1 MYNMKKYKTK
11 YKYKNLLDINDFYH
25 YFKICTERHII
36 CNVILAGG
44 KGHELVNVVM
54 WSND

>member
-1 MYNMKKYKTK
+1 MKKYKTK
-11 YKYKNLLDINDFYH
+11 YKYKKFIRYKLFLSLFQDMYR
-25 YFKICTERHII
+25 KT